1 MQTQVKQGKGTA
13 DHLMPLGDW
22 SEIYSPTPFT
32 VRRQGGPLD
41 PPDPPSRTPLLVGQ
55 IDG

>member
-32 VRRQGGPLD
+32 VRRKGGPLD
-41 PPDPPSRTPLLVGQ
+41 FFLNGQ
-55 IDG
+55 I